1 MIPSERTKLKEVLPE
16 RFELTSDDERQGSC
30 GETTLWDKDS
40 EVEYTYSK
48 MMTASDVITALLRNE
63 KEYGFAH
70 GKSEVQL
77 GVKLAL
83 GL

>member
-1 MIPSERTKLKEVLPE
+1 MTTTERDKLKAVLPD
-16 RFELTSDDERQGSC
+16 RFEMHFDDDREGSI
-30 GETTLWDKDS
+30 GETAFWDKDN
-40 EVEYTYSK
+40 EVEYSFSK
-48 MMTASDVITALLRNE
+48 LVTASGAITTLLRNE

-70 GKSEVQL
+70 GKSEVQH